1 MNEKKLNIAFYTG
14 ILVSVV
20 AWVIMVVRAER
31 MAEMASSVWPLVTGT
46 LLATFSLYAYIKA
59 LKAARDDAL
68 SGNNVLNLKKPA
80 LFVFT
85 ALASSAFAVWYAYYL
100 GLTTT

>member
-1 MNEKKLNIAFYTG
+1 MNEKKLNIVFYIG
-14 ILVSVV
+14 IFVSVV

-46 LLATFSLYAYIKA
+46 LLATFALYAYVKA
-59 LKAARDDAL
+59 LKTARDNAL
-68 SGNNVLNLKKPA
+68 SGSNVLDLKKPA

-85 ALASSAFAVWYAYYL
+85 ALVSSTLAILYAYYL
-100 GLTTT
+100 GFTTT